1 MQNVYMIDPIDA
13 LKMAIQSERE
23 MNNYYR
29 KAVNLFDDEELRSIM
44 NDFSKKASDNRQKA
58 VDAYSSFSGK
68 RILYLNL
75 DRRHRL
81 NTLIRCG
88 SDPKEAIIMAKRNEK
103 ELSEF
108 YETVSH
114 RFMQGDLR
122 AFFRELSDFHRDHL
136 SFLETTFE
144 EAAALEESE
153 TVEAN
158 QEPKS
163 AEAA

>member
-23 MNNYYR
+23 MNNYYN
-29 KAVNLFDDEELRSIM
+29 KAVNLFEDEESRNII
-44 NDFSKKASDNRQKA
+44 NAFSRKASENRQKA
-58 VDAYSSFSGK
+58 INAYSSFSGK

-88 SDPKEAIIMAKRNEK
+88 NDPKESIIMAKRNEK
-103 ELSEF
+103 ELKEF

-114 RFMQGDLR
+114 RFIQGDLR
-122 AFFRELSDFHRDHL
+122 AFFRELADIHRAQL
-136 SFLETTFE
+136 SFLETAFDETSAFE
-144 EAAALEESE
+144 EADA
-153 TVEAN
+153 VEVN
-158 QEPKS
+158 HERKN